1 MTALVADKGK
11 DMVME
16 THNADAGPAGMH
28 GVTTTRRHLG
38 GWGLRLIA
46 VIGAVLGLVFAG
58 MGQAVAHQPGN
69 VKPSATMPGGR
80 Q

>member
-1 MTALVADKGK
+1 
-11 DMVME
+11 MVME

-58 MGQAVAHQPGN
+58 MVRQRPT
-69 VKPSATMPGGR
+69 SRATSNPRPPMPGGR